1 MNSGLEKVPLNTIGS
16 LWGLAVETKMG
27 SVSSHVANFSG
38 FSSDSIQLNFKET
51 AYGFLVVEEVFA
63 LNHLP
68 DGTVV
73 KELDHIQVLVER
85 GCLLIEPVLKGGV
98 ETASAALTAEG
109 HEVWGLSILKV
120 PVFMSPVLS

>member
-38 FSSDSIQLNFKET
+38 LSGNSVQLDFKET
-51 AYGFLVVEEVFA
+51 ASGLLVVEEVFA

-68 DGTVV
+68 DGAVV
-73 KELDHIQVLVER
+73 KELDHIQVLLER
-85 GCLLIEPVLKGGV
+85 GSLLIEPVLKGGV
-98 ETASAALTAEG
+98 ETASAALASES
-109 HEVWGLSILKV
+109 HEVW
-120 PVFMSPVLS
+120 